1 MLDVDPDAVRLFQP
15 QIDAL
20 LKRLEVT
27 EEEIAALKAK
37 PDGSALFAAR
47 DNLETALFSAM
58 QGMSDAE
65 QTEFLNRM
73 AGVIAD
79 A

>member
-1 MLDVDPDAVRLFQP
+1 MFVDPDTVKLFQP

-37 PDGSALFAAR
+37 PDGNALFAAR

-65 QTEFLNRM
+65 QAAYLKELTQH
-73 AGVIAD
+73 IAKS
-79 A
+79 